1 MEFAPLIIVAIAL
14 LFTVM
19 ALQRRTKQNKEI
31 ATLNKDAVTFEDKML
46 ILQKE
51 SNRSLK
57 GIDNTLDW
65 FFWLMILSIILSS
78 LYAFFSSMNQVY

>member
-19 ALQRRTKQNKEI
+19 ALQRRSKHNKDIAALNKE
-31 ATLNKDAVTFEDKML
+31 AVTFEDKML